1 MAETAKKVVKT
12 IKEAFAYESPQHRQL
27 AYTLKSH
34 VEALKEKAKEDPKN
48 YKVPKFNMTM
58 KFKDMQKLYEEI
70 HAGKYG
76 RL

>member
-1 MAETAKKVVKT
+1 MERVKKAAKKV
-12 IKEAFAYESPQHRQL
+12 KEAFAYESPEHRQL
-27 AYTLKSH
+27 AYTLQAH
-34 VEALKEKAKEDPKN
+34 VEALKKKAKEDPKN